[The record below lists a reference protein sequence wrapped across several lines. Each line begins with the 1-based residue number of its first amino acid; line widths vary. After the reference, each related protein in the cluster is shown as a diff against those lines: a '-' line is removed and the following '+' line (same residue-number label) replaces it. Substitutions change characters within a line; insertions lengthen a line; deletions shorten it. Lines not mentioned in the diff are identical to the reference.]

1 MILSIDMKRYL
12 IVWFLS
18 FNCLFV
24 FSQDLKITEINVVE
38 GLDMSVPD
46 AVKLNIKASFQDTS
60 KIDKTQKYFFINK
73 AFYYNFITRPLVAA
87 KVKSKNK
94 YDVNSTNIKL
104 ALGNYSYK
112 YGDVSYNSKYKKSF
126 SYGLRLT
133 STANKYKTTIP
144 AEYDV
149 SNKDQSLSLFTRSVL
164 SKSII
169 GSSFNY
175 DNIVAQHDFSNANG
189 SDNKNTFTYS
199 QLACF
204 ISSRSSENQRTSH
217 KTTFSFSD
225 FNSQTENHIVLSSD
239 ISSTINST
247 PYNLFVEF
255 NNYLN
260 YNNPNDVMHVLQRE
274 KLDVKIIDITPN
286 FHVNK
291 FGFDIDFGFN
301 LGIENNNSENT
312 ADIFPLL
319 NIRKELVKNVLNISF
334 GIDRYDDR
342 NTLASLSRENP
353 YIHSLGL
360 NSSVNEIIDSSHT
373 LETTDIY
380 ELYFNL
386 DNKLSDDEFLSFYIA
401 YGKVSK
407 LHYFDLTHYMD
418 YNRFSVD
425 YIDVWQL
432 KINSN
437 YNRKLNNLLSL
448 NLDVDYF
455 YWNKVVPHKADLHA
469 SLSFP
474 VSVRDKIECTPSFE
488 YIGKRKATQMTGL
501 FIESPERE
509 TIELDEQ
516 FLLNFSVNYNYSKKF
531 GFYFNLNNILNS
543 QKELWLGYQQLGMNL
558 NFGLN
563 FLF

>member
-1 MILSIDMKRYL
+1 MKRCL
-12 IVWFLS
+12 IACFLS
-18 FNCLFV
+18 FSCLFA
-24 FSQDLKITEINVVE
+24 FSQDLKTTEINVVE
-38 GLDMSVPD
+38 GLDVSVPD

-60 KIDKTQKYFFINK
+60 KLDKTQKYFFINK
-73 AFYYNFITRPLVAA
+73 AFYSNFITRPLVSA
-87 KVKSKNK
+87 KVKNKNK

-112 YGDVSYNSKYKKSF
+112 YGDISYNSKYKKSF

-133 STANKYKTTIP
+133 STANKYKTKMPT
-144 AEYDV
+144 EYNV
-149 SNKDQSLSLFTRSVL
+149 SNKDQALSLFTRSVF

-169 GSSFNY
+169 GLLFNY
-175 DNIVAQHDFSNANG
+175 DNIVAQHDFSNTNS
-189 SDNKNTFTYS
+189 SDNKNEFIYS
-199 QLACF
+199 ELACY
-204 ISSRSSENQRTSH
+204 ISSRFSKNQHTSH
-217 KTTFSFSD
+217 KTSLSFSD
-225 FNSQTENHIVLSSD
+225 FNSQTENHISLSSD
-239 ISSTINST
+239 ISSTINSI
-247 PYNLFVEF
+247 PYNLSITF
-255 NNYLN
+255 NDYLN
-260 YNNPNDVMHVLQRE
+260 YNNSNDVLERE
-274 KLDVKIIDITPN
+274 KSDVKIIDITPN
-286 FHVNK
+286 FHANK

-342 NTLASLSRENP
+342 KTLASLSKENP
-353 YIHSLGL
+353 YIHSFGL
-360 NSSVNEIIDSSHT
+360 NSGINDTINYSHI
-373 LETTDIY
+373 LETTDVY

-386 DNKLSDDEFLSFYIA
+386 DNRLSDDEFLSFDIA
-401 YGKVSK
+401 YGKVLN
-407 LHYFDLTHYMD
+407 LHYFDLTQITN
-418 YNRFSVD
+418 YNRFVVD
-425 YIDVWQL
+425 YMNVWQL
-432 KINSN
+432 RINSN

-448 NLDVDYF
+448 NLDIDYF

-474 VSVRDKIECTPSFE
+474 VSVRDKIECIPSFE
-488 YIGKRKATQMTGL
+488 YIGKRKTTQMTGL
-501 FIESPERE
+501 FIEPPERE

-516 FLLNFSVNYNYSKKF
+516 FLVNLSVNYNYSKKL